1 MAANI
6 LGDQKQRQRSHYC
19 CDNLVAAAAVVVES
33 VNEND
38 IFCAA
43 AVASNVSVKENFLV
57 P

>member
-1 MAANI
+1 MIKSN
-6 LGDQKQRQRSHYC
+6 DSFWQRSHYC

-38 IFCAA
+38 VFCAA